1 MIRLNVP
8 LFHGSYI
15 SVEKPDLAKCRDGKD
30 FGRGFYL
37 TTSKK
42 QAERFTRT
50 AVRKAEND
58 KLISAGSTEGF
69 VSEFF
74 VDDWGGLHVHEFVDA
89 NADWL
94 HCVVAHRRKRG
105 MSSELARWADFDVIG
120 GKIAND
126 HTNLVITAYMD
137 GLYGQVA
144 SERADWIAIELLEPE
159 NLTDQFCFRTD
170 KALERLQ
177 WIRTEKI
184 IL

>member
-1 MIRLNVP
+1 MIKPNVS
-8 LFHGSYI
+8 LYHGSYI
-15 SVEKPDLAKCRDGKD
+15 PVEKPDLSKCRDGKD

-37 TTSKK
+37 TTSRR

-50 AVRKAEND
+50 AVRKAESD
-58 KLISAGSTEGF
+58 KIISVDSAEGF

-74 VDDWGGLHVHEFVDA
+74 VDIWEGLQIYEFADA
-89 NADWL
+89 DSEWL

-105 MSSELARWADFDVIG
+105 MSDELARWADFDVIG

-137 GLYGQVA
+137 GLYGQIG
-144 SERADWIAIELLEPE
+144 SERADQIAIELLEPK
-159 NLTDQFCFRTD
+159 NLKDQFCFRTV

-177 WIRTEKI
+177 WVRTERI
-184 IL
+184 AL